1 MMASQNQLNEKRR
14 AARFPLRLPVE
25 VHADSQ
31 QIVANTENISAGGV
45 LLDLDAELEAEAPI
59 EFTIVMPA
67 DLLGSPTD
75 VTVSCV
81 GRVVRSASSGNQR
94 TVAAIIDEYHF
105 QRR

>member
-1 MMASQNQLNEKRR
+1 MMASQTQSQEKRR
-14 AARFPLRLPVE
+14 SIRFPLRLPVE
-25 VHADSQ
+25 VHAETQ
-31 QIVANTENISAGGV
+31 QIVAKTENISAGGV
-45 LLDLDAELEAEAPI
+45 LLDLNAQLEAEAPI

-75 VTVSCV
+75 VTVRCV

-105 QRR
+105 IRR